1 MSQRDSGSS
10 IDVAQVSPVSEM
22 AVVDTFTRLIFDEAD
37 DLSTRELVIIEAFRS
52 VDDNVLMDTLP
63 EMGEYLRNLGV
74 REMIHL
80 VARIRE
86 HVQARAG
93 LAAGDV
99 SRDAGRGKG
108 RAGRRPH

>member
-1 MSQRDSGSS
+1 
-10 IDVAQVSPVSEM
+10 M

-37 DLSTRELVIIEAFRS
+37 ELGAREQVIIEAFRS

-86 HVQARAG
+86 HIQAQAG
-93 LAAGDV
+93 LAAGEPGG
-99 SRDAGRGKG
+99 DAGHGKG